1 MFVTIYNDMIQ
12 IQQIQVLQ
20 PQESCSMVSIIGI
33 ITAVYVLREYVFRIT
48 MASMWYETSW
58 NSVWDTWWHY
68 KEGVIG
74 GPSHWGHTAYM
85 AYAEDVWPACH
96 RGKLQSPISVSL
108 VNLTYDP
115 TLGFLNIVGKDE
127 QIDLEIINSGQDLR
141 MEISHLSPTVMLT
154 GGPLSYEYKIFGA
167 LLKFGA
173 KSERGSDHLIDG
185 VAFPAE
191 FQFYAFN
198 FVLYSNFSSAVS
210 RPHGL
215 AALSV
220 FMQIGE
226 NPSEDLSA
234 LLTTAEEV
242 QLKGQSRKLSGL
254 VVSALLPSTKQYMTY
269 EGSIPFPACHETVTW
284 IILNQAITVTEEQLK
299 ALRELRITS
308 IPESGRMA
316 DNFRQPQDL
325 NGRSVRTNIFF
336 AERDK
341 FCSPHP
347 RLSYTVALNQ
357 ERDQRWRVPDP

>member
-191 FQFYAFN
+191 
-198 FVLYSNFSSAVS
+198 
-210 RPHGL
+210 
-215 AALSV
+215 
-220 FMQIGE
+220 IGE